1 MSTQAADGTWGAI
14 KGLVSSA
21 AIEFIPLKGAEE
33 KLQAVPISTKL
44 TITCSVKLGLDRTV
58 EHAAKAA
65 RSGYRVV
72 PHLAARQVANKAE
85 LSDILGRLRDAG
97 VRDIFVIGGDA
108 QEQAGSFSSAA
119 ALLESLAGIDHEL
132 ETIGVGC
139 YPEGHPKISDE
150 CLLEALLA
158 KQPFANYMVS
168 QLCFDPGAMVAW
180 LEKMRSAGITLPL
193 HVGLAAPMQVHKLV
207 ELSLRIGVG
216 TSVRYLTKQHG
227 LVGSLIRGGSYRPED
242 ILVDMGASLVSTEMA
257 VEGLHVFSFNQI
269 AQTLE
274 WQERV
279 AATGHRR

>member
-1 MSTQAADGTWGAI
+1 MSTQAADETWRAI
-14 KGLVSSA
+14 QGLVSSA
-21 AIEFIPLKGAEE
+21 AIEFIPLKGAED
-33 KLQAVPISTKL
+33 KLQTIPRGAKL
-44 TITCSVKLGLDRTV
+44 TITCSVKLGLDRTI
-58 EHAAKAA
+58 EHAERAVRA
-65 RSGYRVV
+65 GYRVV
-72 PHLAARQVANKAE
+72 PHLPARQVAGKAA
-85 LSDILGRLRDAG
+85 LADMLARFRDAG

-119 ALLESLAGIDHEL
+119 ELLESLAGIDHEL
-132 ETIGVGC
+132 ETIGIGC

-150 CLLEALLA
+150 VLLEALLA

-180 LEKMRSAGITLPL
+180 LERMRSAGITLPL
-193 HVGLAAPMQVHKLV
+193 HVGLAAPMQIHKLV
-207 ELSLRIGVG
+207 ELSLKIGVG

-227 LVGSLIRGGSYRPED
+227 LVGSLIRGSSYRPED
-242 ILVDMGASLVSTEMA
+242 LLVGMGASLVSSALA

-279 AATGHRR
+279 AATGHSR